1 MFPEN
6 LIRHAAE
13 ADILP
18 VVVFAT
24 LFGVSLTRIGD
35 VGKPVLTFFE
45 AVAQVMFKYT
55 DMVMR
60 LTPLGVFGA
69 MAYNVS
75 HMAAGK
81 QVGDE
86 FIKGWPAVFHL
97 VGKYAT
103 LVGTLYLALIALF
116 FFVFVPV

>member
-35 VGKPVLTFFE
+35 VGKPVLAFFE
-45 AVAQVMFKYT
+45 AVAKVMFKYT

-75 HMAAGK
+75 HMAAGAP
-81 QVGDE
+81 GSDL
-86 FIKGWPAVFHL
+86 KGWPAVFFLLAQYARL
-97 VGKYAT
+97 VGSLYFALACLFV
-103 LVGTLYLALIALF
+103 LVFI
-116 FFVFVPV
+116 PVM